1 MLILHKA
8 AAHKWLIRH
17 KYRALVKASL
27 LLLLSYPY
35 FNSGPLAEFCF
46 DVTTSLVLLAAYCC
60 TTNLP
65 QHRVFGLSLF
75 LLAIVGTW
83 WPHGGIGSPAHVAGH
98 LFAIGFFTLVICS
111 LYADVF
117 SRSDI
122 GTECIFGA
130 ICIYL
135 LIGLNWSMIY
145 VLLESVLPGSF
156 NLHDVANL
164 SYGELTARFIYFSF
178 TTLTTT
184 GYGDI
189 TPATDIARS
198 IVMLEYGVGVFY
210 LAIMMARLVSAYQP
224 LNHADTQED

>member
-1 MLILHKA
+1 MPVAYKPQACRYLVK
-8 AAHKWLIRH
+8 H
-17 KYRALVKASL
+17 KYRALLSASL
-27 LLLLSYPY
+27 LLIIGYPH
-35 FNSGPLAEFCF
+35 FSGPFAEILL
-46 DVTTSLVLLAAYCC
+46 DVITSAVLLCA
-60 TTNLP
+60 
-65 QHRVFGLSLF
+65 LF
-75 LLAIVGTW
+75 CATEASKYRLIGIALFTLAIIGTW
-83 WPHGGIGSPAHVAGH
+83 WPHGGVMSPTHIAGH
-98 LFAIGFFTLVICS
+98 LFTVAFFSLVLGS

-117 SRSDI
+117 SKAHI
-122 GTECIFGA
+122 GPECVFGA

-145 VLLESVLPGSF
+145 VLIESIAPGSF
-156 NLHDVANL
+156 NLHDASSL

-189 TPATDIARS
+189 TPTTDIARS

-224 LNHADTQED
+224 LNHTDTQED